1 MIYYADLIQ
10 QNNDEGAEDMGGIMD
25 EMFEEAERQAAE
37 RIAERLIKGGEL
49 SLESIASAV
58 EIPLEEIQEMAKN
71 IQQQKNA

>member
-1 MIYYADLIQ
+1 
-10 QNNDEGAEDMGGIMD
+10 MGGIMD

-58 EIPLEEIQEMAKN
+58 EIPLEEIQKMAEK
-71 IQQQKNA
+71 IQPQKNA